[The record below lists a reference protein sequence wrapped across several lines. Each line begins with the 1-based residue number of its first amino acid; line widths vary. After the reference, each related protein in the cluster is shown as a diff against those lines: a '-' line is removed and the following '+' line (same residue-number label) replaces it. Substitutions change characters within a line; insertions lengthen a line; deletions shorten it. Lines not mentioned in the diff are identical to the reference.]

1 MTGAIDACNGY
12 RCIWVIVLLFIFQP
26 DISEIV
32 SKGNEVLITK
42 RGKSIAIL
50 KPFVEKFKKEFNPVG
65 FGLWKNRKDL
75 KDVTGW
81 VEKRRKERFQQ

>member
-1 MTGAIDACNGY
+1 MKTATAKELRNRAASI
-12 RCIWVIVLLFIFQP
+12 L
-26 DISEIV
+26 ETV
-32 SKGNEVLITK
+32 SKGNEVVITK

-50 KPFVEKFKKEFNPVG
+50 KPFVEKFKKEFSPVG